1 MMNND
6 LTGKI
11 NRSQKASRRIAQSLE
26 DIKYM
31 NSYNRATIKYPHL
44 VA

>member
-11 NRSQKASRRIAQSLE
+11 NHSQKASPRIVQSLE

-31 NSYNRATIKYPHL
+31 NSYNGATIKYPHL

>member
-6 LTGKI
+6 LRGKI
-11 NRSQKASRRIAQSLE
+11 NHSQKASPRIVQSQE

-31 NSYNRATIKYPHL
+31 NSYSRATIKYPHL

>member
-11 NRSQKASRRIAQSLE
+11 NHSQQAGLRTVQSVE
-26 DIKYM
+26 AIKSLM
-31 NSYNRATIKYPHL
+31 I
-44 VA
+44 